1 MKAVTLL
8 LALATFGAQANH
20 EHEESHSHGAHEHG
34 HGLLNFV
41 VDGNQLMIELQA
53 PAADLVGFEHAATTA
68 EEKAQYAK
76 ALAQLKQPETLFGIA
91 PAAACQLAH
100 QEIKAPQPEE
110 DHEGH
115 DHDAAHDE
123 DHANHDHDADHEEHE
138 GHDHDAA
145 HKHDGHADLGAIYTY
160 NCTAPARLNGLTAK
174 LFSVYPSLSK
184 LTVQGILPS
193 GQTAAELTP
202 TANTVNW

>member
-8 LALATFGAQANH
+8 LAAATFGVQANH
-20 EHEESHSHGAHEHG
+20 EHGESHSHGAHEHG

-53 PAADLVGFEHAATTA
+53 PAADLIGFEHAATTA

-110 DHEGH
+110 AHEGH
-115 DHDAAHDE
+115 DHDAA
-123 DHANHDHDADHEEHE
+123 HEEHE

-145 HKHDGHADLGAIYTY
+145 HEEHEGHDHDAAHEQHEHADLGAMYTY
-160 NCTAPARLNGLTAK
+160 NCTAPDQLSGLTAK

>member
-123 DHANHDHDADHEEHE
+123 DHANHDHDAAHE
-138 GHDHDAA
+138 
-145 HKHDGHADLGAIYTY
+145 HDGHADLGAIYTY
-160 NCTAPARLNGLTAK
+160 NCTALDQLSGLTAK

>member
-123 DHANHDHDADHEEHE
+123 DHANHDHDAAHEQHE
-138 GHDHDAA
+138 
-145 HKHDGHADLGAIYTY
+145 HADLGAIYTY
-160 NCTAPARLNGLTAK
+160 NCTAPDRLNGLTAK

>member
-8 LALATFGAQANH
+8 LAAATFGVQANH
-20 EHEESHSHGAHEHG
+20 EHSESHSHGAHEHG

-53 PAADLVGFEHAATTA
+53 PAADLIGFEHAATTA

-110 DHEGH
+110 AHEGH
-115 DHDAAHDE
+115 DHDAA
-123 DHANHDHDADHEEHE
+123 HEEHE

-145 HKHDGHADLGAIYTY
+145 HEEHEGHDHDAAHEQHEHADLGAMYTY
-160 NCTAPARLNGLTAK
+160 NCTAPDQLSGLTAK